1 MENSSFNKI
10 ICYGEVLWDMLPG
23 GKKPGGAPMNVG
35 IHLKKLGLHPTIV
48 SRIGNDEQGAEL
60 KQFLKKNEMESRFV
74 RVDKKLNTSEVLVHL
89 DENRN
94 ATYEICEPVAWDNVS
109 VDNDLIKLATAA
121 DLIIFGSLAQRN
133 KVTRETL
140 LKLLEN
146 SKATRLLDVN
156 LRPPY
161 DRPEIVEQLLYASD
175 FAKLNDEEL
184 IKIAGWHNKSSS
196 ERELIKW
203 MADFYKCTAVCV
215 TRGPNGAIL
224 YIDEEFYEH
233 PGFKVQ
239 ATDTVG
245 AGDSFLAALISGLS
259 KKQPPQK
266 ALGFACAVGA
276 FVASQHGAVPDY
288 SGKDI
293 ENKKNQSHENNS
305 TTYC

>member
-1 MENSSFNKI
+1 MENNSFNKI

-60 KQFLKKNEMESRFV
+60 KQFLRKNEMESRFV
-74 RVDKKLNTSEVLVHL
+74 GIDKKLNTSEVLVHL
-89 DENRN
+89 DEDRN

-109 VDNDLIKLATAA
+109 IDNDLIKLATAA

-133 KVTRETL
+133 KITRKTL

-161 DRPEIVEQLLYASD
+161 DRPEIVEKLLHASD

-184 IKIAGWHNKSSS
+184 IKISGWHNKSGD
-196 ERELIKW
+196 ERDLITW
-203 MADFYKCTAVCV
+203 MADFYKCSTVCV
-215 TRGPNGAIL
+215 TRGSSGAIL
-224 YIDEEFYEH
+224 YIDEEFHEH
-233 PGFKVQ
+233 PGFHVQ

-245 AGDSFLAALISGLS
+245 AGDSFLAALIFGLS
-259 KKQPPQK
+259 EKKSPPK
-266 ALGFACAVGA
+266 ALEFACAVGA
-276 FVASQHGAVPDY
+276 YVASQHGAVPDY
-288 SGKDI
+288 TENDI
-293 ENKKNQSHENNS
+293 LRLMQPEN
-305 TTYC
+305 